1 MLNNMEE
8 LTGCLCGLFL
18 KIVNESQAPVVYF
31 SGNVK
36 KSKGLIMSLSKEC
49 ESISEVLC
57 VFFQC
62 ERVSLKGYSGFIK
75 AYERIPG
82 NVVFFYE
89 ECERISGTSCVFF

>member
-57 VFFQC
+57 VSFQF
-62 ERVSLKGYSGFIK
+62 ERISLTGHSGFIK
-75 AYERIPG
+75 EYERISG